1 MLAESWDEVLGRLE
15 ADLDALELQ
24 LRDPSARA
32 VEAWPLPSGLGPIPD
47 RLVRRALALS
57 DRQEVL
63 AGLLEEAK
71 AKTGRHL
78 AVVRSVPPGRHEGT
92 AIYLD
97 VRG

>member
-1 MLAESWDEVLGRLE
+1 MLADSWDEVLGRLE
-15 ADLDALELQ
+15 ADLEAVENR
-24 LRDPSARA
+24 LRNPAAPA
-32 VEAWPLPSGLGPIPD
+32 VEAWPLPTGLGPIPD

-57 DRQEVL
+57 DRQEIL

-78 AVVRSVPPGRHEGT
+78 AVVRSVPPNRAVGT

-97 VRG
+97 VKG